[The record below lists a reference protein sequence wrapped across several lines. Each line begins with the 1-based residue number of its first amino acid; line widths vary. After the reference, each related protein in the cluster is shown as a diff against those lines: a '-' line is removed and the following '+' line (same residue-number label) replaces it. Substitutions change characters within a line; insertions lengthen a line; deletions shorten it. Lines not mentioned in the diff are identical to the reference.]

1 VVAGHGWV
9 PALTLRMVCMPGGTP
24 LKKTNFSLSG
34 YQLERASTSGMGF
47 VLTPS
52 LGTPSGLDPYRKKF
66 TILRF
71 NVDKG
76 FQSFMKTVF

>member
-1 VVAGHGWV
+1 
-9 PALTLRMVCMPGGTP
+9 
-24 LKKTNFSLSG
+24 LSG